1 MRKMTCSLWT
11 LCLLGTLGLGG
22 LAGCNRSA
30 PAEPAAPA
38 PATAAAPAAP
48 APTAAAPA
56 APTAVAAAA
65 PAGAPTPTHFG
76 AALSAAPAI
85 DCQTVLGD
93 AKKYD
98 DKDVKLTGR
107 VSGVC
112 QSKGCWMKLTTN
124 EPGAPSVRVTFKDY
138 GFFVPRDSMGKTAI
152 VEGRFKVKTL
162 SVAEAQHYADDATK
176 AGQAP
181 PKKITE
187 PQHEFSIVAT
197 GVEML

>member
-1 MRKMTCSLWT
+1 MRKMTRSLWT

-22 LAGCNRSA
+22 LAACNRPAPAAPSA
-30 PAEPAAPA
+30 PAPAPAPAAAPA
-38 PATAAAPAAP
+38 PAPAAA
-48 APTAAAPA
+48 APTAAAPTGVPA
-56 APTAVAAAA
+56 A
-65 PAGAPTPTHFG
+65 THFG

-85 DCQTVLGD
+85 DCQTVLSD

-98 DKDVKLTGR
+98 DKDVKLSGR

-112 QSKGCWMKLTTN
+112 QNKGCWMKLTTN

-138 GFFVPRDSMGKTAI
+138 GFFVPRDSMGKTAV

-181 PKKITE
+181 PKKVSE
-187 PQHEFSIVAT
+187 PQQEYSIVAT

>member
-1 MRKMTCSLWT
+1 MCKMTRSLWT
-11 LCLLGTLGLGG
+11 LCLLGTVGLGG
-22 LAGCNRSA
+22 LAACNRSA
-30 PAEPAAPA
+30 PEAPAAAAPA
-38 PATAAAPAAP
+38 PASAPAAPAAAP
-48 APTAAAPA
+48 APTAPVPTAA
-56 APTAVAAAA
+56 APTAAA
-65 PAGAPTPTHFG
+65 PNHFG
-76 AALSAAPAI
+76 AALSAAPAV
-85 DCQTVLGD
+85 DCQTVLAD

-98 DKDVKLTGR
+98 DKDVKLSGR

-112 QSKGCWMKLTTN
+112 QNKGCWMKLTTN

-138 GFFVPRDSMGKTAI
+138 GFFVPRDSMGKTAV

-181 PKKITE
+181 AKKITE